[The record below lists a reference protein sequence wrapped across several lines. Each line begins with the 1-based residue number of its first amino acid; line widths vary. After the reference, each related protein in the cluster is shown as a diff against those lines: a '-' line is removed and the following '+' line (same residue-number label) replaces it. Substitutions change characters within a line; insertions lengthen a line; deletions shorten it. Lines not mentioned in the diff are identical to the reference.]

1 MHGSLTNKK
10 DIPALFEMMQN
21 QFLKMKR
28 KMEKLE
34 QKQEDRYE
42 DLITTM
48 QNLSQKL
55 DSVKKNEATNLWGL
69 IKYKLS
75 KNISL

>member
-55 DSVKKNEATNLWGL
+55 DSVKKNEATNL
-69 IKYKLS
+69 
-75 KNISL
+75 

>member
-10 DIPALFEMMQN
+10 DIPALFEMLQN